1 MAADLKSAE
10 LRGTTVKAQMLVKKQ
25 DANQAPIPFP
35 MPKRGRDGRPQTA
48 SLSQQAFNLI
58 RDKILRG
65 EFPPGAILS
74 RRKLGEDFGMSFLPI
89 TEALGRLESDG
100 LVESK
105 PRAGTRVRIPSAQD
119 VREHCILREALETQS
134 ARLFCEEAGREE
146 RLELKRMAKRL
157 DERFS
162 ESETNTDADFLFELH
177 TMHVQFHTRIAQH
190 TRCKALCDAIEK
202 NQVLIFNWF
211 YDSTAKRSA
220 AIPAVFHS
228 ALAEIL
234 SGDDPEAA
242 DKAMRR
248 HVRWG
253 VAAVVQQFESLA
265 VGDNIWRH
273 KRSAGRA

>member
-1 MAADLKSAE
+1 
-10 LRGTTVKAQMLVKKQ
+10 VKKQ
-25 DANQAPIPFP
+25 DSHPAPALFP
-35 MPKRGRDGRPQTA
+35 VPKRGTDGRSPTA
-48 SLSQQAFNLI
+48 SLSQRAFNLI
-58 RDKILRG
+58 RDKILKG

-134 ARLFCEEAGREE
+134 ARLFCEEAGRGE
-146 RLELKRMAKRL
+146 RLELKRMAKQL
-157 DERFS
+157 DERFRES
-162 ESETNTDADFLFELH
+162 ESNAGADFLFELH

-190 TRCKALCDAIEK
+190 TDCKALCGAIEK

-220 AIPAVFHS
+220 ALPPAFHTT
-228 ALAEIL
+228 LAVVL

-242 DKAMRR
+242 DKAMRQ

-253 VAAVVQQFESLA
+253 VAAVVEHFESLA
-265 VGDNIWRH
+265 VGDNLWRH
-273 KRSAGRA
+273 KRSGGRA